1 MQEFSTR
8 KNIRLAEINYRGRNR
23 YFVTFCCF
31 VRRPVFSEGRA
42 SQWLLGL
49 LRAESARLSFRVHA
63 CCLMPDHLHFL
74 SEGLDTSTEMLYIVK
89 SNNLKSSR
97 TYAGQFGHILSQ
109 KGFYEHILRAADS
122 IEDVAWYIWLNPVRK
137 GIVQK
142 PDDFAYSGSFTGMR
156 MPLEWTKLSWQPPW
170 KSIRDG

>member
-49 LRAESARLSFRVHA
+49 LQAESARLSFRVHA
-63 CCLMPDHLHFL
+63 YCLMPDHLHFL
-74 SEGLDTSTEMLYIVK
+74 SEGVDSSSDLLYFVK
-89 SNNLKSSR
+89 CIKLKSSR
-97 TYAGQFGHILSQ
+97 TYAGQFGHIL
-109 KGFYEHILRAADS
+109 
-122 IEDVAWYIWLNPVRK
+122 W
-137 GIVQK
+137 
-142 PDDFAYSGSFTGMR
+142 
-156 MPLEWTKLSWQPPW
+156 
-170 KSIRDG
+170 